1 MYTRMCSVLNVLQLH
16 NVMHW
21 CVYLVVSCWWHS
33 CPWWLFHIDLLNHYW
48 IIVKIIIESSQATR
62 CMALHCG
69 KAHVQSQRER
79 ATFDLMTSKP
89 LTFFKFELNIHNYV
103 HEIYTS
109 ANFHF
114 IPFSGGFSP
123 DRWNITVLWLFAY
136 CVFPQVE
143 PVDRFSRFMAHTTC
157 FRPRTVLG
165 LRQ

>member
-1 MYTRMCSVLNVLQLH
+1 
-16 NVMHW
+16 
-21 CVYLVVSCWWHS
+21 
-33 CPWWLFHIDLLNHYW
+33 
-48 IIVKIIIESSQATR
+48 
-62 CMALHCG
+62 MALHCG

-123 DRWNITVLWLFAY
+123 DR
-136 CVFPQVE
+136 
-143 PVDRFSRFMAHTTC
+143 
-157 FRPRTVLG
+157 
-165 LRQ
+165 